1 RFYPDDEVGYE
12 YPEMYN
18 RIFGEDY
25 VPEPYIKRAYEYAK
39 DHDYYMEARMITVN
53 DTYAFEEGK
62 DVSLDTFVEIIGR
75 NFKQPPE
82 GLGLDNSPSSHMWRT
97 IANPNRPL

>member
-1 RFYPDDEVGYE
+1 
-12 YPEMYN
+12 MYN

-25 VPEPYIKRAYEYAK
+25 VPEPYIKQAYEHAK
-39 DHDYYMEARMITVN
+39 GHAHYMEARLITVN

-62 DVSLDTFVEIIGR
+62 RVSLDQFVDIIGR

-82 GLGLDNSPSSHMWRT
+82 GIGYDNSPSAHMWRT
-97 IANPNRPL
+97 IAYPNRPL